1 MKRIEIIQTIGKEY
15 LTSNIENDEFSYQK
29 ALKEVGKNIANFQK
43 EHYKRKYKDLDIRF
57 ENGGLTVLV
66 ETKVSYNEKDFE
78 QLEAYVSY
86 EKQLTNNR
94 IVAILA
100 NTKNDDFLIWTDD
113 SGIISSN
120 NANKNEYTIQN
131 LEYYFDLFFGTKNNR
146 LKLVQNTY
154 SLNELLHKYG
164 INEKIRSQFVGT
176 CLLSLKYSLTFEG
189 LETKQIISGI
199 EIILTNLLEKDLNK
213 ATKLTILKN
222 NVLDSQDVRELPK
235 EDFSII
241 LRKIKKDILPYINDK
256 NTAGQDLLN
265 LFFTTFNKYVGKA
278 DKNQAFTPDHIVH
291 FMCKVAGI
299 NRNSVVLDPCC
310 GSGAFLVRALTE
322 ALDDCDT
329 EEERKNVKKHQ
340 IYGIEF
346 EDTAFGLS
354 TTNMLIHGD
363 GNSNIVKGSCFNED
377 NYVDKGVNVVLM
389 NPPYNAQRKHCKKE
403 YVAEWSSKTNTDP
416 SKGFH
421 FVYEIA
427 EKVKTGKLVVLL
439 PMQCAIGSSKEK
451 EIIRYKKEMMKKH
464 TLEAVFSLPPDVFH
478 PGANASACCMVFN
491 LGVRHSKANVKETFF
506 GYYKDDGFMKKK
518 NLGRVEKTDPSG
530 KGVWKEIEKEWL
542 ELFWNRTSK
551 IGKSI
556 VKQVNE
562 TDEWLAEA
570 YMETDYS
577 DTHSLEFQKSI
588 NEYRAYSL
596 RHQDQALKTNGT
608 ELDTS
613 DWKYFKLAGKGGIF
627 ELESCKCKNA
637 TELLEEG
644 SDVEYIGAKKSDG
657 GFMEWVKNVP
667 ELTTRGNCI
676 VFICDGQGSVGYT
689 NYIDHDFIGSTTLSV
704 GRNTNLNRYNA
715 MFIVTI
721 LDKERYRYSFGRK
734 YKTNLTKTMIR
745 LPAKKNP
752 NGKYEPDWDFM
763 EKYIKTL
770 PHGKNL

>member
-1 MKRIEIIQTIGKEY
+1 MKRIEIIEKIGKEY

-29 ALKEVGKNIANFQK
+29 ALKELGKDIADCQK
-43 EHYKRKYKDLDIRF
+43 KHYKRKYKDLDIRF
-57 ENGGLTVLV
+57 ENGGLSVLV
-66 ETKVSYNEKDFE
+66 ETKRSYTESDFE
-78 QLEAYVSY
+78 QLEAYVNY
-86 EKQLTNNR
+86 EKELTNNKV
-94 IVAILA
+94 VAILA

-113 SGIISSN
+113 SGVISLDN
-120 NANKNEYTIQN
+120 IDANERAIQN

-176 CLLSLKYSLTFEG
+176 CLLALKYNLIFEG
-189 LETKQIISGI
+189 LGTKQIISGI
-199 EIILTNLLEKDLNK
+199 ESILTDLLEKDFNK
-213 ATKLTILKN
+213 ATKLTILKT

-235 EDFSII
+235 EEFSAI
-241 LRKIKKDILPYINDK
+241 LRDIKQKILPYINDK

-291 FMCKVAGI
+291 FMCKVAGV

-310 GSGAFLVRALTE
+310 GSGAFLVRAMTE

-329 EEERKNVKKHQ
+329 DDDRKNVKRNQ

-346 EDTAFGLS
+346 EDTAFGLA

-377 NYVDKGVNVVLM
+377 NYIDKGVNVVLM

-403 YVAEWSSKTNTDP
+403 YVDTWSSKTNTDP

-451 EIIRYKKEMMKKH
+451 EIIRYKKKMLEKH

-491 LGVRHSKANVKETFF
+491 LGVRHSKANIKETFF
-506 GYYKDDGFMKKK
+506 GYYKDDGFVKKK
-518 NLGRVEKTDPSG
+518 NLGRVEKTDQSG
-530 KGVWKEIEKEWL
+530 KGLWKDIEQTWL
-542 ELFWNRTSK
+542 ELFWSRTSK
-551 IGKSI
+551 TGISV

-562 TDEWLAEA
+562 NDEWLAEA
-570 YMETDYS
+570 YMETD
-577 DTHSLEFQKSI
+577 F
-588 NEYRAYSL
+588 
-596 RHQDQALKTNGT
+596 
-608 ELDTS
+608 
-613 DWKYFKLAGKGGIF
+613 
-627 ELESCKCKNA
+627 
-637 TELLEEG
+637 
-644 SDVEYIGAKKSDG
+644 
-657 GFMEWVKNVP
+657 
-667 ELTTRGNCI
+667 
-676 VFICDGQGSVGYT
+676 
-689 NYIDHDFIGSTTLSV
+689 
-704 GRNTNLNRYNA
+704 
-715 MFIVTI
+715 
-721 LDKERYRYSFGRK
+721 
-734 YKTNLTKTMIR
+734 
-745 LPAKKNP
+745 
-752 NGKYEPDWDFM
+752 
-763 EKYIKTL
+763 
-770 PHGKNL
+770 

>member
-1 MKRIEIIQTIGKEY
+1 MKRIEIIEKIGKEY
-15 LTSNIENDEFSYQK
+15 LTSNIENDEFSYHK
-29 ALKEVGKNIANFQK
+29 ALKELGKDIADCQK
-43 EHYKRKYKDLDIRF
+43 KHYKRKYKDLDIRF
-57 ENGGLTVLV
+57 ENGGLSVLV
-66 ETKVSYNEKDFE
+66 ETKRSYTESDFE
-78 QLEAYVSY
+78 QLEAYVNY
-86 EKQLTNNR
+86 EKELTNNKV
-94 IVAILA
+94 VAILA

-113 SGIISSN
+113 SGVISLDN
-120 NANKNEYTIQN
+120 IDANERAIQN

-176 CLLSLKYSLTFEG
+176 CLLALKYNLIFEG
-189 LETKQIISGI
+189 LGTKQIISGI
-199 EIILTNLLEKDLNK
+199 ESILTDLLEKDFNK
-213 ATKLTILKN
+213 ATKLTILKT

-235 EDFSII
+235 EEFSAI
-241 LRKIKKDILPYINDK
+241 LRDIKQKILPYINDK

-291 FMCKVAGI
+291 FMCKVAGV

-310 GSGAFLVRALTE
+310 GSGAFLVRAMTE

-329 EEERKNVKKHQ
+329 DDDRKNVKRNQ

-346 EDTAFGLS
+346 EDTAFGLA

-377 NYVDKGVNVVLM
+377 NYIDKGVNVVLM

-403 YVAEWSSKTNTDP
+403 YVDTWSSKTNTDP

-451 EIIRYKKEMMKKH
+451 EIIRYKKKMLEKH

-491 LGVRHSKANVKETFF
+491 LGVRHSKANIKETFF
-506 GYYKDDGFMKKK
+506 GYYKDDGFVKKK
-518 NLGRVEKTDPSG
+518 NLGRVEKTDQSG
-530 KGVWKEIEKEWL
+530 KGLWKDIEQTWL
-542 ELFWNRTSK
+542 ELFWSRKSK
-551 IGKSI
+551 TGISV

-562 TDEWLAEA
+562 NDEWLAEA

-577 DTHSLEFQKSI
+577 NTQNLDFQKSV
-588 NEYRAYSL
+588 NDYRAYTL
-596 RHQDQALKTNGT
+596 RHQDSSLNSASKI
-608 ELDTS
+608 LDTS
-613 DWKYFKLAGKGGIF
+613 NWKYFKLAGKGGIF
-627 ELESCKCKNA
+627 DIEPCKCQNA

-644 SDVEYIGAKKSDG
+644 TDIEYIGAKKLDG
-657 GFMEWVKNVP
+657 GFMQWVKIVP
-667 ELTTRGNCI
+667 ELVTEGNCI
-676 VFICDGQGSVGYT
+676 VFICDGQGSVGYS

-704 GRNTNLNRYNA
+704 GRNEKLNKHNA

-734 YKTNLTKTMIR
+734 YKTNLTKINIK
-745 LPAKKNP
+745 LPARENEQ
-752 NGKYEPDWDFM
+752 GETIPDWEFM
-763 EKYIKTL
+763 ENYIKTL
-770 PHGKNL
+770 PYGNDL